1 VSIDSACT
9 AGDHLPM
16 PGERFGFGGSIRRTA
31 ITCAVLAV
39 GFVLGALALGSGV
52 PSASAASRP
61 TPAAVASSVPVPTG
75 TLAYSLPELVVA
87 HKRFSIAM
95 SYTSSAT
102 GVTMYLDLKPL
113 PAHGPVC
120 GTTHAADRGAVA
132 TLSAMVAGVRTST
145 PMTLTT
151 PGVWVACAWLEWPH
165 GTIDGP
171 FPGRFVVARRDQR
184 PTLYYGVTSQ
194 RLPRSKLKSSY
205 PIAFQA
211 IDGQIVNLAYF
222 ARYRCT
228 RPGSPPSHPIYS
240 TSFPA
245 FGLRSPTGFGF
256 TFAQGSDRAVISGQ
270 LTHRHAV
277 GTLSEMYASGGYQ
290 CRSGA
295 VTFTAQRA

>member
-1 VSIDSACT
+1 
-9 AGDHLPM
+9 M
-16 PGERFGFGGSIRRTA
+16 PGDCYGADGAIRRTA
-31 ITCAVLAV
+31 IPAQLLAV
-39 GFVLGALALGSGV
+39 GLLLAALALAPGV
-52 PSASAASRP
+52 PSATAESGL
-61 TPAAVASSVPVPTG
+61 TPAASAPAPMG

-95 SYTSSAT
+95 SYTSSAND
-102 GVTMYLDLKPL
+102 VTMYLDLKPL
-113 PAHGPVC
+113 PAHGRLC
-120 GTTHAADRGAVA
+120 GRTHAADQGAAA
-132 TLSAMVAGVRTST
+132 TLSANVAGVRTRT
-145 PMTLTT
+145 LLTLTT

-165 GTIDGP
+165 GAIDGP
-171 FPGRFVVARRDQR
+171 FPGRFVVAGSHQR
-184 PTLYYGVTSQ
+184 ATLYYGVTSQ

-228 RPGSPPSHPIYS
+228 RPGRPVSHPIYS

-245 FGLRSPTGFGF
+245 FGLHSPTGFGF

-270 LTHRHAV
+270 LTRRHAT
-277 GTLSEMYASGGYQ
+277 GTLSEMYTSGGYQ

-295 VTFTAQRA
+295 VRFTAQRA